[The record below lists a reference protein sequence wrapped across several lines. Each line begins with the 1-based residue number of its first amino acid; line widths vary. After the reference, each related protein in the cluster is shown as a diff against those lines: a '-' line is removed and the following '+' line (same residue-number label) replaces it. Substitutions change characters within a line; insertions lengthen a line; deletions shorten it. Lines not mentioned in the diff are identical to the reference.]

1 MNVYQIQ
8 IGRRHEAPRLSF
20 EAMAED
26 AMTATVQSL
35 GLAETGER
43 VDVTPVKIAAVKARQ
58 PDYGSYGMRC
68 SLCGSESLSQV
79 CGSCCKALEK
89 SGGRL

>member
-8 IGRRHEAPRLSF
+8 IGPRGAPRLSF

-26 AMTATVQSL
+26 SFTASVQHL
-35 GLAETGER
+35 GLAENGER
-43 VDVTPVKIAAVKARQ
+43 VDVTPVKIAAAKPRL

-68 SLCGSESLSQV
+68 SLCGSTSLAQV
-79 CGSCCKALEK
+79 CGSCCAALEK